1 MKILAFDPAS
11 FRNLGWAQ
19 VTVTENGIN
28 SFVADTFVTPD
39 IHDVW
44 QAYWHIYKFVDALID
59 KEKPDV
65 VVVEKT
71 SSFSTK
77 NSSFIGG
84 QVSQCMG
91 VIFAVCGH
99 YKTKV
104 EFALPTSVKITVSGH
119 GKATMT
125 QIRKSVQHFVNE
137 LTEEKPKYSSEH
149 AYDSVANILYYL
161 IVHDKVDPLKEF
173 PWLTAKQMK
182 TVEKRKRN
190 VKTQVVSRRH
200 RIKERN

>member
-11 FRNLGWAQ
+11 FRNLGWAK
-19 VTVTENGIN
+19 VTATESGVN
-28 SFVADTFVTPD
+28 SFAAGTFVTPD

-44 QAYWHIYKFVDALID
+44 QAYWHIYKFVDALVA
-59 KEKPDV
+59 KEQPDV

-71 SSFSTK
+71 SSFSSK

-99 YKTKV
+99 YETEV
-104 EFALPTSVKITVSGH
+104 EFALPTSVKMTVAGH
-119 GKATMT
+119 GKATKS
-125 QIRKSVQHFVNE
+125 QIKKSILHFVNE
-137 LTEEKPKYSSEH
+137 LTGENVKYSSEH
-149 AYDSVANILYYL
+149 AYDSVGNILYYL
-161 IVHDKVDPLKEF
+161 IMHDKVDPLEEF

-182 TVEKRKRN
+182 TVEKRKKKCQDTGGLQ
-190 VKTQVVSRRH
+190 KTQDYT
-200 RIKERN
+200 KK